1 MNPSLLVIGQNPG
14 IMRTTDPREVPVHRA
29 VYRWCDKLGIKYYSF
44 VNVQH
49 RRDIYKPT
57 EDEMVFLFHCV
68 DLHDGGPIL
77 VLGRKA
83 WRTMRQIFGNRRAGA
98 MLAPHPSGLNR
109 QFNDKRFE
117 EVWLVHVERYLQ
129 EKLISDEAK

>member
-1 MNPSLLVIGQNPG
+1 MNYSLLVIGQNPG
-14 IMRTTDPREVPVHRA
+14 IMRTTDPREVPVHKA
-29 VYRWCDKLGIKYYSF
+29 LYRWCDKLGIKNYAF

-49 RRDIYKPT
+49 RNGLYMPT
-57 EDEMVFLFHCV
+57 NDELVFLASCV
-68 DLHDGGPIL
+68 YLHRHGPIL

-83 WRTMRQIFGNRRAGA
+83 WGSMRRLYGNNRAGA

-117 EVWLVHVERYLQ
+117 EVWLVHVERYLR
-129 EKLISDEAK
+129 EKLFSSEAK

>member
-1 MNPSLLVIGQNPG
+1 MNYSLLVIGQNPG
-14 IMRTTDPREVPVHRA
+14 TMRTTDPREVPVHRA
-29 VYRWCDKLGIKYYSF
+29 VSRWCDKLGIKYYSF

-49 RRDIYKPT
+49 RKDIYMPT
-57 EDEMVFLFHCV
+57 EEELYYLHACV
-68 DLHDGGPIL
+68 CYHDGGPIL

-83 WRTMRQIFGNRRAGA
+83 WGSMRKVFGDKRAGA

-117 EVWLVHVERYLQ
+117 EIWLVHVERYLS
-129 EKLISDEAK
+129 EKLITGEAK